1 MPVRIIILGSTGS
14 IGQSA
19 LAVIRSFAGRFRV
32 VGLST
37 HSHVELLS
45 RQISEFHPEFVCVK
59 DVLAAQSLR
68 RSAKTGLKIL
78 IGEKGLVELI
88 ENSKAKKV
96 LLAISGSGGL
106 LPLLK
111 AIDEGKQI
119 ALANKEALVMAGAI
133 VMKKAKRKKVKII
146 PIDSEQS
153 AIWQCLAKDE
163 SSPLKTIYLTASGGP
178 FRQVRQKDFKDISIR
193 EVLNHPR
200 WRMGKKITVD
210 SATLMNKGLE
220 LLEAMF
226 LFDVPCD
233 KIKIVI
239 HPQAI
244 VHSMVEFQ
252 DGVILAQLSATDMRI
267 PIQYALTYPKRLSS
281 GFPRVDFYKLKE
293 LSFQEPDF
301 KKFPCLGLA
310 YRAAQALGT
319 LPAVL
324 NAANEACVDAF
335 LSQRL
340 KFISI
345 PNIIEKVMDKHRN
358 IRNPDLGDILQADQW
373 ARLEAYRLMERLN

>member
-1 MPVRIIILGSTGS
+1 MTSIVLLGSTGS
-14 IGQSA
+14 IGQNA
-19 LAVIRSFAGRFRV
+19 LEVVRRFPDKFRV
-32 VGLST
+32 TGLST
-37 HSHVELLS
+37 HSNVDLLS

-59 DVLAAQSLR
+59 DALVAQSLGR
-68 RSAKTGLKIL
+68 RKKAGLKIL
-78 IGEKGLVELI
+78 IGEKGLSELI
-88 ENSKAKKV
+88 EKSKAKKV
-96 LLAISGSGGL
+96 LLAISGSGAL

-119 ALANKEALVMAGAI
+119 ALANKEAMVMAGAL
-133 VMKKAKRKKVKII
+133 VMKKAKEKKVEII

-153 AIWQCLAKDE
+153 AIWQCLAKDK

-178 FRQVRQKDFKDISIR
+178 FRQVSQKALKDISVR

-200 WRMGKKITVD
+200 WKMGKKITVD

-226 LFDVPCD
+226 LFDMPCE
-233 KIKIVI
+233 KIKIVV

-244 VHSMVEFQ
+244 VHSMVEFL

-267 PIQYALTYPKRLSS
+267 PIQYALTHPLRLSS
-281 GFPRVDFYKLKE
+281 GFPRVDFFKLRE
-293 LSFQEPDF
+293 LSFYKPDF

-310 YRAAQALGT
+310 YRAARTLGT

-324 NAANEACVDAF
+324 NAANEVCVDAF
-335 LSQRL
+335 LRQRI

-345 PNIIEKVMDKHRN
+345 PQIIEKVMDRHRST
-358 IRNPDLGDILQADQW
+358 RNPDLGEILHADQW
-373 ARLEAYRLMERLN
+373 ARLEADRVIENMN

>member
-1 MPVRIIILGSTGS
+1 MTPILLLGSTGS
-14 IGQSA
+14 IGQNA
-19 LAVIRSFAGRFRV
+19 LEVVRRFPDRFRV
-32 VGLST
+32 TGLST
-37 HSHVELLS
+37 HSNIELLS
-45 RQISEFHPEFVCVK
+45 RQINEFHPEFVCVK
-59 DVLAAQSLR
+59 DALAGQSLR
-68 RSAKTGLKIL
+68 RKKKTGLKIL
-78 IGEKGLVELI
+78 IGERGLVELI
-88 ENSKAKKV
+88 EKSKAKKV
-96 LLAISGSGGL
+96 LLAISGSEAL
-106 LPLLK
+106 MPLLK

-119 ALANKEALVMAGAI
+119 ALANKEALVMAGSL
-133 VMKKAKRKKVKII
+133 VMKKAKKKKAKII

-153 AIWQCLAKDE
+153 AIWQCLAQDKC
-163 SSPLKTIYLTASGGP
+163 SPLKTIYLTASGGP

-193 EVLNHPR
+193 DVLNHPC
-200 WRMGKKITVD
+200 WKMGKKITVD

-226 LFDVPCD
+226 LFDMPCE
-233 KIKIVI
+233 KIKIVV

-244 VHSMVEFQ
+244 VHSMVEFL

-281 GFPRVDFYKLKE
+281 VFPRVDFFKLKE
-293 LSFQEPDF
+293 LSFQQPDF

-310 YRAAQALGT
+310 YRAARTLGT

-335 LSQRL
+335 LRQRI

-345 PNIIEKVMDKHRN
+345 PKIIEKVMDRHRPA
-358 IRNPDLGDILQADQW
+358 RNPNLGEILQADQW
-373 ARLEAYRLMERLN
+373 ARLEAYKAIERMN